1 MEHAVLAYIAK
12 INLLGMVFN
21 IFVLFL
27 LVSVIMESVKQ
38 MMDVVMVGDV
48 INTIILANHVKVDHV
63 KQTLIVAQIIIV

>member
-1 MEHAVLAYIAK
+1 MMEHAVLAYIAK

-38 MMDVVMVGDV
+38 MMDVVMVWQRIFFCFKGKTCSGPKLLTK
-48 INTIILANHVKVDHV
+48 I
-63 KQTLIVAQIIIV
+63 